1 MLFRTSEG
9 ELVEI
14 KKYDF
19 SNDKIY
25 YEKILKTINKSS
37 KTHNHTLKYKN
48 NKQPNKKS
56 KYVTE

>member
-25 YEKILKTINKSS
+25 YEKIMKIVNKSS
-37 KTHNHTLKYKN
+37 KTNYNTLKNKN
-48 NKQPNKKS
+48 DKQPNKKS
-56 KYVTE
+56 KYVAE